1 MNTKLIIADSEKDA
15 NMFYATGILV
25 PDDFVYLEKN
35 GKKIIYVSDLEF
47 NRAQKEAKVDE
58 VINYSKYDKKAN
70 RSSLGQVVIEALKE
84 NKIKKVLVPE
94 NFKMKYAQFLQ
105 KNKISIQVKPEPFFE
120 KRAVKDNSEIAKIK
134 ESQRINEKAIA
145 EAIRIIKRSK
155 IRRDKKLSYKN
166 KVLTSEFVKFAID
179 VELLK
184 GGCQSE
190 FNIVSCG
197 KDSADPHQEGRGPLF
212 AHQPIVID
220 IFPRSKSGGACY
232 FADTTRTVVRGK
244 ASPEIK
250 KIYQAVLQAQ
260 KLGISKV
267 KPEIE
272 ASVVHRSVQDY
283 FNDHNFITEEKN
295 GKMQGFIHSTGH
307 GVGMEIHELP
317 GITAKSKD
325 VLKAGNIIT
334 VEPGLYYPD
343 IGGVRIE
350 DLILVTKNGHE
361 NLTKLPKILEI

>member
-1 MNTKLIIADSEKDA
+1 MTPKLIITDSEKDA

-35 GKKIIYVSDLEF
+35 GKKTIYINDLEY
-47 NRAQKEAKVDE
+47 NRAKKEAKVDK
-58 VINYSKYDKKAN
+58 VVNYSEYTSGINGDTFGSVLIN
-70 RSSLGQVVIEALKE
+70 ILKD
-84 NKIKKVLVPE
+84 NKIKKVQVPG
-94 NFKMKYAQFLQ
+94 NFKMKYAKFLQ

-120 KRAVKDNSEIAKIK
+120 KRAIKDNSEIAKIK

-155 IRRDKKLSYKN
+155 IRKDKKLSYKN

-197 KDSADPHQEGRGPLF
+197 KDSADPHQEGKGPLF

-220 IFPRSKSGGACY
+220 IFPKSKSGGACY

-260 KLGISKV
+260 KLGTSKV
-267 KPEIE
+267 KPGVK
-272 ASVVHRSVQDY
+272 ASVVHKFVQNY

-317 GITAKSKD
+317 NITAKSKD

-334 VEPGLYYPD
+334 IEPGLYYPGV
-343 IGGVRIE
+343 GGVRIE
-350 DLILVTKNGHE
+350 DLILVTKNGYE
-361 NLTKLPKILEI
+361 NLTKLPKVLEI